1 MAGRGLDTDSLM
13 EDHSDPASPA
23 RLVQL
28 SARAIEKP
36 WGRSDLDPRF
46 AVPAT
51 PGRPIGEIWFE
62 PGQDGFADQ
71 LLVKYLFTGAPLSV
85 QVHPDDGAAR
95 ARGHGRGKDEAW
107 WVMDARPGSSIGLGL
122 VREVR
127 REDLATAARNGAVG
141 DLLDRV
147 PVKAGDF
154 LYCPAGTIHAIGAGL
169 SLVEIQQNSD
179 VTYRLFD
186 YGSSRELHISSAVEV
201 ATITPLSQPAPRRMG
216 PRTILVSSRTM
227 VIEHW
232 RGRARWSID
241 ADKSSPVWIVPLKGR
256 PSVSGRE
263 TQPATVWAGA
273 GPLVLDVPRGAQLLL
288 AYTGPEVR
296 DARAIDPDES

>member
-46 AVPAT
+46 AVHAT
-51 PGRPIGEIWFE
+51 PDRPIGEIWFE

-85 QVHPDDGAAR
+85 QVHPDDDGAR
-95 ARGHGRGKDEAW
+95 ARGARRGKDEAW
-107 WVMDARPGSSIGLGL
+107 WVVDARPGSTIGLGL

-127 REDLATAARNGAVG
+127 REDLAAAARNGAVG
-141 DLLDRV
+141 DLLERV
-147 PVKAGDF
+147 PVRAGDF

-169 SLVEIQQNSD
+169 TLVEIQQNSD

-186 YGSSRELHISSAVEV
+186 YRSSRELHIAAAVEV
-201 ATITPLSQPAPRRMG
+201 ATTTPLSQPAPVRMG
-216 PRTILVSSRTM
+216 NRTILVSSRTM
-227 VIEHW
+227 VIEYW
-232 RGRARWSID
+232 RGHARWSID
-241 ADKSSPVWIVPLKGR
+241 ADRHSPVWIVPLKGR

-263 TQPATVWAGA
+263 TRPATVWAGA
-273 GPLVLDVPRGAQLLL
+273 GPLVFHVPRGAQLLL
-288 AYTGPEVR
+288 AYPGPEVR
-296 DARAIDPDES
+296 EVRAVEPLEP